1 LAFGEGGEVLA
12 MGDAIGF
19 HCCFCGATV
28 ARAGQ
33 DPVVLVIPLSD
44 GGSQELRCHRACLQR
59 LLHPSVPLGVF
70 GDNEAAGAEPVA
82 GSDGG

>member
-1 LAFGEGGEVLA
+1 MPL

-19 HCCFCGATV
+19 QCCFCGATV
-28 ARAGQ
+28 AQAGP

-59 LLHPSVPLGVF
+59 VLHPSVPLGVF
-70 GDNEAAGAEPVA
+70 GDNEAAGAEPIA